1 MESDTTTDLDRAFTL
16 GQRLIHKDLR
26 RFFNAFC
33 SDVAGFPGGVRI
45 ETTPFEVRFDSES
58 GFKLSISPYR
68 ELFLVS
74 IGEKT
79 PCSLRIG
86 SEEDFYA
93 ALDLALQ
100 HFLECAGE

>member
-1 MESDTTTDLDRAFTL
+1 MNPDRASEL
-16 GQRLIHKDLR
+16 GKARMLSERLIQDDSR

-33 SDVAGFPGGVRI
+33 DDVARFPGGIRI
-45 ETTPFEVRFDSES
+45 ETTPFEVRFDSEN
-58 GFKLSISPYR
+58 GFKVSVSPYR

-74 IGEKT
+74 IGDRT
-79 PCSLRIG
+79 PCTLRIG

-100 HFLECAGE
+100 HFLESSRG